1 MNRAEIGPIF
11 TAAVA
16 FISVSDSFSRLSQPG
31 MLALSTSGSLS
42 ACHTVWRGAAMRR
55 SPVMSIGPIPVVR
68 VGRYLQGPGHAIK
81 RTCSGVGAAVRRA
94 CWRRWRCCRSSRR
107 ASGTDGWGSSRSPGV
122 RRCCRP
128 QALASGPGA
137 AAAAAW
143 HALLIDY
150 LPFVTLLLALYTAGG
165 GVLLRGGP
173 AGTPRGNT
181 AMLALGMAMGV
192 VMGTTGASM
201 VLIHPLLRAN
211 AHRRRK
217 VHLVLFLI
225 VLVANASGALTPLGN
240 PPLYIGLLH
249 GVPFFWPVRHLLAPL
264 LVVAVCCWPSFYL
277 IDRHLAASEP
287 PAPRAAAVPRPRLG
301 ERGADPAGGRSSCWR
316 RASCGRGRSWCWASR
331 SSWRSLAVSRCCSL
345 VALVSAA
352 LTPRA
357 IRQANDFTWQ
367 PMAEVAILFAAI
379 FITIGP
385 VVAMLEAGLGGPLAP
400 LLRLSRDGGGQNLPL
415 MYFWLTGILSAL
427 LDNAP
432 TYLVFFELAGIH
444 PTALSGADGV
454 TLAAIS
460 AGAVFF
466 GGLTYIGNA
475 PNMMLRAI
483 AAHRGVRM
491 PGFFGFALLASVLLL
506 PVLALVGLLFF
517 T

>member
-1 MNRAEIGPIF
+1 MQSSAPALAWGLPFAGFLASMAVLPVIAPRFWHRRMGVVAFAWSAALLSCQALTNGIGASA
-11 TAAVA
+11 AAV
-16 FISVSDSFSRLSQPG
+16 
-31 MLALSTSGSLS
+31 
-42 ACHTVWRGAAMRR
+42 
-55 SPVMSIGPIPVVR
+55 
-68 VGRYLQGPGHAIK
+68 
-81 RTCSGVGAAVRRA
+81 
-94 CWRRWRCCRSSRR
+94 
-107 ASGTDGWGSSRSPGV
+107 
-122 RRCCRP
+122 
-128 QALASGPGA
+128 
-137 AAAAAW
+137 W

-150 LPFVTLLLALYTAGG
+150 LPFVTLLLALYAAGG

-173 AGTPRGNT
+173 AGTPAGNT
-181 AMLALGMAMGV
+181 VMLALGMAMGV

-217 VHLVLFLI
+217 VHLVVFVI

-249 GVPFFWPVRHLLAPL
+249 GVPFFWPARHLLAPL
-264 LVVAVCCWPSFYL
+264 SVVAVLLLALFYL
-277 IDRHLAASEP
+277 VDRHLAASEP
-287 PAPRAAAVPRPRLG
+287 PAPQAERFRVRGWGNLALILLVILVVLAQGFVPPWVVVVLG
-301 ERGADPAGGRSSCWR
+301 EPLVVAQFGGV
-316 RASCGRGRSWCWASR
+316 
-331 SSWRSLAVSRCCSL
+331 AVLLL

-352 LTPRA
+352 FTPRA
-357 IRQANDFTWQ
+357 IRQSNDFTWQ

-385 VVAMLEAGLGGPLAP
+385 VVAMLEAGLDGPLAP

-432 TYLVFFELAGIH
+432 TYLVFFELSGIR
-444 PTALSGADGV
+444 PTALSGGDGV
-454 TLAAIS
+454 TLMAIS

>member
-1 MNRAEIGPIF
+1 
-11 TAAVA
+11 
-16 FISVSDSFSRLSQPG
+16 
-31 MLALSTSGSLS
+31 
-42 ACHTVWRGAAMRR
+42 
-55 SPVMSIGPIPVVR
+55 
-68 VGRYLQGPGHAIK
+68 
-81 RTCSGVGAAVRRA
+81 
-94 CWRRWRCCRSSRR
+94 
-107 ASGTDGWGSSRSPGV
+107 
-122 RRCCRP
+122 
-128 QALASGPGA
+128 
-137 AAAAAW
+137 
-143 HALLIDY
+143 
-150 LPFVTLLLALYTAGG
+150 
-165 GVLLRGGP
+165 
-173 AGTPRGNT
+173 
-181 AMLALGMAMGV
+181 MAMGV

-217 VHLVLFLI
+217 VHLVVFVI

-249 GVPFFWPVRHLLAPL
+249 GVPFFWPARHLLAPL
-264 LVVAVCCWPSFYL
+264 LVVAVLLLASFYL

-287 PAPRAAAVPRPRLG
+287 PAPRAERFRVRGLGNLALILLVVAVVLAQGFVRPWTVVVLG
-301 ERGADPAGGRSSCWR
+301 EPVIVAQFGGV
-316 RASCGRGRSWCWASR
+316 
-331 SSWRSLAVSRCCSL
+331 AVLLL

-352 LTPRA
+352 FTPRA